1 MLWAAALTAQLEN
14 ALSELEEVANRMEQR
29 LPAPPA
35 RRVAARA
42 PTGLPDRL
50 T

>member
-1 MLWAAALTAQLEN
+1 VLWAAAALRAQLEN
-14 ALSELEEVANRMEQR
+14 ALPDFRKWQFGARAV
-29 LPAPPA
+29 A
-35 RRVAARA
+35 RRPDASPRRA